1 MAILVLTS
9 CRNFP
14 LGEGEEPKYFNK
26 VSIKVQWYP
35 ITSCTLVFFI
45 SRHYGTPSCQSP
57 SYFLYRY
64 QNCHHSCAQSV
75 HTYKFQFLLDL
86 CTRLKMLP
94 GLIFLC
100 QGCRRCLDNLP
111 LKILSCLRSFPHQI
125 KMAFTFYSCL
135 ISTAMMMRNAILRNN
150 PVEGDMQ
157 KIGARWQR

>member
-1 MAILVLTS
+1 MTS
-9 CRNFP
+9 YT
-14 LGEGEEPKYFNK
+14 E
-26 VSIKVQWYP
+26 
-35 ITSCTLVFFI
+35 TS
-45 SRHYGTPSCQSP
+45 QSP
-57 SYFLYRY
+57 LARWSFLYPGTMVPHHVRAPAIFLYRY

-111 LKILSCLRSFPHQI
+111 LKILSCLWSFPHQI

>member
-1 MAILVLTS
+1 MVPNHLLH
-9 CRNFP
+9 
-14 LGEGEEPKYFNK
+14 
-26 VSIKVQWYP
+26 VSLFYIQALWYP
-35 ITSCTLVFFI
+35 IMSEPQLF
-45 SRHYGTPSCQSP
+45 
-57 SYFLYRY
+57 FLYRY
-64 QNCHHSCAQSV
+64 QNCYHSCAKSV

-86 CTRLKMLP
+86 YTRLKMLP

-111 LKILSCLRSFPHQI
+111 LIILSCLRSFPHQI